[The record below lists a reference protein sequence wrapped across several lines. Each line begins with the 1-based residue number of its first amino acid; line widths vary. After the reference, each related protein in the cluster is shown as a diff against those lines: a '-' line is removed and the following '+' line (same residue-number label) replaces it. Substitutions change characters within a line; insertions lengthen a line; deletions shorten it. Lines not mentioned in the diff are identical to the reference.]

1 MRSTTCWAVSTKTCA
16 VQALRLH
23 FLDFNAMPLV
33 LRVPQKM
40 LSESTSFIKGMLMG
54 GLFCLVVS
62 LIGNFGMGGQSNV
75 ELHLH
80 HHLKAPSKE
89 ELQRMPEAHKL
100 ELSQKVRVYCLIM
113 VQPKVLVYW
122 ATAKDTWSK
131 HCDQAV
137 FYTSESAKA
146 LEAVD
151 LQEQDEWAKLR
162 KALKHA
168 HDNAGDLRWFFMAR
182 PTTFA
187 IIENLKYLV
196 LNKDPGQPFY
206 IGHALKSGE
215 LEYVEYESGVV
226 LSLEALRRLVGIF
239 EDKDKC
245 PERGHALWKLSE
257 EKQLAVC
264 LKYTGVFA
272 ENGEDLRGKGLFNS
286 KSVGSLISNSLALNT
301 QDVIEGCCSDMAVT
315 FSGMSPNQ
323 MHVMMFGVYRLR
335 PYGHTFHDSLIFWPP
350 EGSDND

>member
-1 MRSTTCWAVSTKTCA
+1 MAGCCVCG
-16 VQALRLH
+16 
-23 FLDFNAMPLV
+23 FLL
-33 LRVPQKM
+33 KM
-40 LSESTSFIKGMLMG
+40 LSEGSSFMKGMAMG
-54 GLFCLVVS
+54 GLFCLVVT
-62 LIGNFGMGGQSNV
+62 LIGNFSSGGQPNV

-89 ELQRMPEAHKL
+89 ELQRLPEAHKL
-100 ELSQKVRVYCLIM
+100 ELSQKVRVYCIIT
-113 VQPKVLVYW
+113 VQPKALIHW

-131 HCDQAV
+131 HCDRAV
-137 FYTSESAKA
+137 FYSSESAKA

-151 LQEQDEWAKLR
+151 LKEQDEWAKLR

-168 HDNAGDLRWFFMAR
+168 YDNAGDLRWFFVAR

-215 LEYVEYESGVV
+215 LEYVEYESGIV
-226 LSLEALRRLVGIF
+226 LSLEALRRLVEIF
-239 EDKDKC
+239 HDEDKC
-245 PERGHALWKLSE
+245 PERGRALWKLSE

-272 ENGEDLRGKGLFNS
+272 ENGEDSRGKGLFNS
-286 KSVGSLISNSLALNT
+286 KAVGSLISDSLARNPP
-301 QDVIEGCCSDMAVT
+301 DVVEGCCSDMAVT
-315 FSGMSPNQ
+315 FSGMTPNQ
-323 MHVMMFGVYRLR
+323 MHVMMYGVYRLR
-335 PYGHTFHDSLIFWPP
+335 PYGHNFHDSLMFLPP

>member
-1 MRSTTCWAVSTKTCA
+1 MAA
-16 VQALRLH
+16 
-23 FLDFNAMPLV
+23 
-33 LRVPQKM
+33 
-40 LSESTSFIKGMLMG
+40 
-54 GLFCLVVS
+54 S
-62 LIGNFGMGGQSNV
+62 LATRGQPSV

-89 ELQRMPEAHKL
+89 ELQRLPEAHKL
-100 ELSQKVRVYCLIM
+100 ELSQKVRVYCIIM
-113 VQPKVLVYW
+113 VQPKGLLHW

-131 HCDQAV
+131 HCDRAA
-137 FYTSESAKA
+137 FYSSESAKA

-151 LQEQDEWAKLR
+151 LKEQDEWAKLR

-168 HDNAGDLRWFFMAR
+168 YDNAGDLRWFFVAR

-206 IGHALKSGE
+206 IGNALKSGE
-215 LEYVEYESGVV
+215 LEYVEYESGIV

-239 EDKDKC
+239 HDEDKC
-245 PERGHALWKLSE
+245 PERGRAIWKLSE

-264 LKYTGVFA
+264 LKYTGV
-272 ENGEDLRGKGLFNS
+272 
-286 KSVGSLISNSLALNT
+286 LARNPP
-301 QDVIEGCCSDMAVT
+301 DVIEGCCSDMAVT
-315 FSGMSPNQ
+315 FSGMTPNQ
-323 MHVMMFGVYRLR
+323 MQVMMYGVYRLR
-335 PYGHTFHDSLIFWPP
+335 PYGHDFHDSLMFLPP